1 MGGWWWWWGG
11 GGGWGWRICKNV
23 IIVVVITYCK
33 GSIANIKEPISS
45 PTKTATGIAVYTI
58 RDEPLI
64 TSVIV
69 YNLGPGESRTSQA
82 TKLIL
87 MNKIKWPG
95 SLAIVS
101 CAGGCQG
108 WAKNKLQFKNIL
120 IIINKSAT

>member
-11 GGGWGWRICKNV
+11 GGGGGGGICKNV

-33 GSIANIKEPISS
+33 GSIANIKEPISN
-45 PTKTATGIAVYTI
+45 PTKTATGIAVYTV
-58 RDEPLI
+58 REETLI

-69 YNLGPGESRTSQA
+69 YNLGPGKSRNSQA

-95 SLAIVS
+95 SLAVVS
-101 CAGGCQG
+101 CVSGSQG
-108 WAKNKLQFKNIL
+108 LAKNKLQFK
-120 IIINKSAT
+120 K

>member
-1 MGGWWWWWGG
+1 VGG
-11 GGGWGWRICKNV
+11 GICKNV
-23 IIVVVITYCK
+23 IIAVVITYCK

-45 PTKTATGIAVYTI
+45 PTKTATGIAIYTI
-58 RDEPLI
+58 RDEALI

-95 SLAIVS
+95 PLEIVS
-101 CAGGCQG
+101 CVSGCHG
-108 WAKNKLQFKNIL
+108 WAKNKLQCKNY
-120 IIINKSAT
+120 INNNK

>member
-1 MGGWWWWWGG
+1 MKAQNKGG
-11 GGGWGWRICKNV
+11 GGGGIGKNV
-23 IIVVVITYCK
+23 ILAVIITYCN
-33 GSIANIKEPISS
+33 GSIANIKEPISN
-45 PTKTATGIAVYTI
+45 PTKTATGIAVYTV
-58 RDEPLI
+58 RDETLI

-69 YNLGPGESRTSQA
+69 YHLGPGEGRTSQA

-95 SLAIVS
+95 SLAIIS
-101 CAGGCQG
+101 CVGGCQG

>member
-1 MGGWWWWWGG
+1 MSWWGG
-11 GGGWGWRICKNV
+11 GGGIGKNV
-23 IIVVVITYCK
+23 IIAVVITYCN

-58 RDEPLI
+58 REEPLI

-69 YNLGPGESRTSQA
+69 YNLGPGKSRTSQA

-95 SLAIVS
+95 SLAVVS
-101 CAGGCQG
+101 CVSGCQE

-120 IIINKSAT
+120 IIVNKSAT

>member
-1 MGGWWWWWGG
+1 MGRGG
-11 GGGWGWRICKNV
+11 ICKNV
-23 IIVVVITYCK
+23 IIAVVITYCK

-58 RDEPLI
+58 RDETLI

-69 YNLGPGESRTSQA
+69 YNLGPGESRTSKA
-82 TKLIL
+82 TKLML

-101 CAGGCQG
+101 CVSGCQG

-120 IIINKSAT
+120 IMINKSAT